1 MFHALPGQVILICYL
16 GLLAWAACNDVIE
29 FQIPDRASL
38 GLVLLYPLF
47 VVVSP
52 APIDWFWAV
61 VVAGAV
67 FVASLVLF
75 STGRFGG
82 GDVKLLTAT
91 ALWAGPK
98 FILPLLFV
106 MSITGG
112 VLALIAWLVHWVRS
126 HRLATSAGH
135 SSLTIAEY
143 AVPTRLPYGVA
154 IAAGAGLVGLRLVT
168 G

>member
-16 GLLAWAACNDVIE
+16 GLLAWAACNDLIE
-29 FQIPDRASL
+29 FEIPDRASF
-38 GLVLLYPLF
+38 GLVFLYLLF
-47 VVVSP
+47 VLVSP
-52 APIDWFWAV
+52 VPIDWVWAV
-61 VVAGAV
+61 VVAGSIFAV
-67 FVASLVLF
+67 SLLLF
-75 STGRFGG
+75 TTGRFGG

-91 ALWAGPK
+91 ALWAGPRL
-98 FILPLLFV
+98 ILPMLFV

-112 VLALIAWLVHWVRS
+112 VLALIAWVVHWARS
-126 HRLATSAGH
+126 HRLATTSGH
-135 SSLTIAEY
+135 ISLTTAEY